1 MPRAYPLAIDAGY
14 GHIQGM
20 KNSFRQ
26 NLARFAMVAGFAVL
40 AGACAPE
47 IQIRAPKDPIVIN
60 LNIKIEQEIRI
71 KVEKDI
77 DALLLNNKDQF

>member
-1 MPRAYPLAIDAGY
+1 
-14 GHIQGM
+14 M
-20 KNSFRQ
+20 KNSFRR
-26 NLARFAMVAGFAVL
+26 NLARIALGFAVL
-40 AGACAPE
+40 AGACTPE

-77 DALLLNNKDQF
+77 DALLLNNKELF

>member
-1 MPRAYPLAIDAGY
+1 
-14 GHIQGM
+14 M

-26 NLARFAMVAGFAVL
+26 NFARIAMVAGIAIL
-40 AGACAPE
+40 TGACAPE

-77 DALLLNNKDQF
+77 EALLLNNKELF